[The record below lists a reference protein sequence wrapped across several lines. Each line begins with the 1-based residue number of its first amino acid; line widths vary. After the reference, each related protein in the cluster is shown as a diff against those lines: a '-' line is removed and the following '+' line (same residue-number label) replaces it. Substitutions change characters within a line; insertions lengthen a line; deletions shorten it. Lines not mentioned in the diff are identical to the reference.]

1 MSVSVEGPERLVP
14 TISDELV
21 AELRGV
27 VGDDAVHV
35 ERAQVDE
42 FKDAYWIPG
51 DETYAASAVVQPA
64 TTEEVQAIVRIV
76 NRHNVPL
83 WPHSQ
88 GRNLG
93 HGGPSPRV
101 RGSIQLGFQRMN
113 RVLEIDEELAYAVVE
128 PGVTWQDLHDE
139 VAARGFDLLTP
150 CPDLGWGSIVGN
162 SMDSGHTYQHYGAD
176 YMMPTGFEVVLPD
189 GELLRTGQG
198 AIPGSTAWHVYKR
211 SLGPSLDPL
220 FIQSNLGIVTRM
232 GVWLK
237 RQPPAYAPVT
247 LVVDDDGD
255 LESAIDT
262 IRELRLAG
270 HLEGVPAVYST
281 LRAAHMIRDNPVP
294 PGPVP
299 FTADELTRIG
309 AETGLGAW
317 AVRAAV
323 WGDTELVAYKLR
335 QIEAAWLAIPSGRIE
350 TPRVYDAAEYADLTG
365 SAAQIGIGIPT
376 LKALES
382 TPPHIA
388 HLDVSPVVPLRGSE
402 VRIVVEELRRQYAAA
417 GMNFGAGIMVS
428 GERSAVVIA
437 GIRYDKTDEAV
448 ARSAFALGH
457 NMVQALGRLG
467 YGDSRPHLENMDL
480 AADLH
485 SFNEHAYRR
494 FVERIKDAVD
504 PNGILSPG
512 RHGIWPSAYRGSRD
526 GETPSDALI

>member
-1 MSVSVEGPERLVP
+1 VSVEVRDRGRSTPM
-14 TISDELV
+14 ISEELV
-21 AELRGV
+21 RELRDA
-27 VGDDAVHV
+27 VGDSAVHI
-35 ERAQVDE
+35 ERAKVDE

-64 TTEEVQAIVRIV
+64 TTEEVQAIMRIV
-76 NRHNVPL
+76 NRHGVPL

-128 PGVTWQDLHDE
+128 PGVTWQDLHNE

-150 CPDLGWGSIVGN
+150 CPDLGWGSIIGN
-162 SMDSGHTYQHYGAD
+162 SMDGGHTYQHYGAD

-198 AIPGSTAWHVYKR
+198 AIPDSTSWHLYKR

-220 FIQSNLGIVTRM
+220 FVQSSLGIVTRM

-237 RQPPAYAPVT
+237 RRPPAYAPIT
-247 LVVDDDGD
+247 LIVDDDSD
-255 LESAIDT
+255 LEAAIDT
-262 IRELRLAG
+262 VRELRLAG

-281 LRAAHMIRDNPVP
+281 LRAAHMIRDAPVP
-294 PGPVP
+294 PGPAP
-299 FTADELTRIG
+299 FTPEELKRIG

-317 AVRAAV
+317 AVRTFV
-323 WGDTELVAYKLR
+323 WGDAELVAYKLR

-350 TPRVYDAAEYADLTG
+350 APRVYDATEYAGITG

-382 TPPHIA
+382 TPPNIA
-388 HLDVSPVVPLRGSE
+388 HLDVSPVVPLRGTE
-402 VRIVVEELRRQYAAA
+402 VRIVVEELRRLFAEA
-417 GMNFGAGIMVS
+417 GMNFGAGIMVT

-448 ARSAFALGH
+448 ARSAFQLGRR
-457 NMVQALGRLG
+457 MVSALGRLG

-485 SFNEHAYRR
+485 SFNGHAYRR
-494 FVERIKDAVD
+494 LVERIKDAVD

-512 RHGIWPSAYRGSRD
+512 RHGIWPSAYRESRD
-526 GETPSDALI
+526 AQRLDAE

>member
-1 MSVSVEGPERLVP
+1 VSVEVRDVGRSKPM
-14 TISDELV
+14 ISDEL
-21 AELRGV
+21 LRDLRDA
-27 VGDDAVHV
+27 VGAHAVHV
-35 ERAQVDE
+35 DREKVDE

-64 TTEEVQAIVRIV
+64 TTDEVQAIMRIV
-76 NRHNVPL
+76 NRHGVPV

-113 RVLEIDEELAYAVVE
+113 RVLEINDELAYAVVE
-128 PGVTWQDLHDE
+128 PGVTWQDLYDE
-139 VAARGFDLLTP
+139 VAARGLDLLTP
-150 CPDLGWGSIVGN
+150 CPDLGWGSIIGN
-162 SMDSGHTYQHYGAD
+162 SMDNGHTYQHYGAD

-198 AIPGSTAWHVYKR
+198 AIPGSTSWHTYKR

-220 FIQSNLGIVTRM
+220 FLQSTLGIVTRM

-237 RQPPAYAPVT
+237 RRPPAYAPVT
-247 LVVDDDGD
+247 LVIDDDGD
-255 LESAIDT
+255 LEAAIDT

-281 LRAAHMIRDNPVP
+281 LRAAHMIRDAPVP
-294 PGPVP
+294 PGPAP
-299 FTADELTRIG
+299 FTPDELKRIG
-309 AETGLGAW
+309 AETGMGAW

-323 WGDTELVAYKLR
+323 WGDKELVGYKLR
-335 QIEAAWLAIPSGRIE
+335 QIEAAWLAIPSGRVE
-350 TPRVYDAAEYADLTG
+350 AARVYEASEYGGLTG

-388 HLDVSPVVPLRGSE
+388 HLDVSPVVPMRGSE
-402 VRIVVEELRRQYAAA
+402 IRIVVDELRRQYAAA

-448 ARSAFALGH
+448 ARSAFELGR
-457 NMVQALGRLG
+457 NMVLALGRLG

-480 AADLH
+480 AADVH
-485 SFNEHAYRR
+485 SFNGHAYRR

-512 RHGIWPSAYRGSRD
+512 RHGIWPSAYRESRAAERPGD
-526 GETPSDALI
+526 GIL